1 MAGSIAVSGWEMF
14 FFVSFVVGA
23 VLVVVGIVWLI
34 QWKRQ
39 LGPFAKSWKR
49 SPMPGSANHWNIRR

>member
-1 MAGSIAVSGWEMF
+1 MTRWEMF

-23 VLVVVGIVWLI
+23 VLLVVCIAWLI

-39 LGPFAKSWKR
+39 RGPFAKSWKR